1 MTDAASEKI
10 ALASLADLEAHE
22 GKPLGV
28 SPWHT
33 LTFQDIVAFAD
44 ATGDH
49 QWLHV
54 DRERAIRE
62 SPFKAP
68 IAHGYFGVARIG
80 GLFGSIVDT
89 SGCTHIVNYGLNRV
103 RFPAPLKE
111 GARYRLAV
119 KLKEATPI
127 DGGADTVF
135 VATLE
140 IEGESR
146 PACVAE
152 VVYRMFFR
160 SAGA

>member
-1 MTDAASEKI
+1 MTDRIK
-10 ALASLADLEAHE
+10 LASLADCEAQQ
-22 GKPLGV
+22 GKPLGA

-33 LTFQDIVAFAD
+33 LAFEDIVAFAD

-62 SPFKAP
+62 SPFGAP

-89 SGCTHIVNYGLNRV
+89 SGCSHIVNYGLNRV
-103 RFPAPLKE
+103 RFPAALRE
-111 GARYRLAV
+111 GARYRLAIV
-119 KLKEATPI
+119 LKEATPI
-127 DGGADTVF
+127 EGGADTVF
-135 VATLE
+135 VATIE
-140 IEGESR
+140 IEGEPK

-152 VVYRMFFR
+152 VVYRMFF
-160 SAGA
+160 AA